1 MSVEESMLELES
13 EPPGSVPEPMSH
25 LEALGVATH
34 RRIAPGLC
42 GGVTH
47 REEGA
52 ATVLLSTTAEMGADD
67 QGLVHGGFV
76 FGAADYAA
84 MVAVNDPNVVLG
96 AAETRFVAPVRVGDT
111 VVCSARVEV
120 QKGRKHLVQVVCAV
134 DGKTVMEGAFTTFV
148 LDRHVLEPAGT

>member
-13 EPPGSVPEPMSH
+13 EPPGVVPEPLSR
-25 LEALGVATH
+25 LEELGVATH
-34 RRIAPGLC
+34 RQIQPGLC
-42 GGVTH
+42 GTVTH
-47 REEGA
+47 RQEGA
-52 ATVLLSTTAEMGADD
+52 ATVLLSTTPEMGADD

-111 VVCSARVEV
+111 VVCSACIEVE
-120 QKGRKHLVQVVCAV
+120 KGRKRVVRVVCTV
-134 DGKTVMEGAFTTFV
+134 DGTSVMEGSFTTFV
-148 LDRHVLEPAGT
+148 LDRHVLDS